1 MNLHVAVNMNIQ
13 CFSKSVNDN
22 IYFVMFC
29 FSLNSCLAK
38 GVHSSS

>member
-22 IYFVMFC
+22 FVMFC